1 MVIALWI
8 LGGLVAFFLILF
20 IISLFLKV
28 EYAELVC
35 NVITAIVEILGAFL

>member
-1 MVIALWI
+1 MIIILWI
-8 LGGLVAFFLILF
+8 LGSLVAFFLILF

-35 NVITAIVEILGAFL
+35 NVITSIVEFFGAFL